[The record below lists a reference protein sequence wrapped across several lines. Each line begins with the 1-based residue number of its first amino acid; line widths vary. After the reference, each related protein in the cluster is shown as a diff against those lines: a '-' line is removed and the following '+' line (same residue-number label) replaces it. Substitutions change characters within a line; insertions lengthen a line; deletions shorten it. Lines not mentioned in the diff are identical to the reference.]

1 MVDTSSTPKEG
12 ENTWLWLFK
21 IVSGLILIVILFIH
35 LLVNHLLAPE
45 GLLDFN
51 GVVAYFQNPIVLI
64 MEITFLIFVVMHSL
78 LGLRAIILDLN
89 PSRKAMVVW
98 NSLLTVFGLS
108 AIVYGIYLLASIV
121 AQV

>member
-1 MVDTSSTPKEG
+1 MVDTSSTPKDG
-12 ENTWLWLFK
+12 ENTWLWLIK
-21 IVSGLILIVILFIH
+21 IISGLTLIIILFIH
-35 LLVNHLLAPE
+35 LYVNHLLAPE

-51 GVVAYFQNPIVLI
+51 GVIAYFQNPIVPI
-64 MEITFLIFVVMHSL
+64 MEGTFLIFVVVHSL

-108 AIVYGIYLLASIV
+108 AIVYGIWLLTSIV
-121 AQV
+121 AQG

>member
-1 MVDTSSTPKEG
+1 MVDTSSTPKDG
-12 ENTWLWLFK
+12 ENTWLWLIK
-21 IVSGLILIVILFIH
+21 IISGLILIIISFIH
-35 LLVNHLLAPE
+35 LYVNHLLAPE

-51 GVVAYFQNPIVLI
+51 GVIAYFQNPIIPI
-64 MEITFLIFVVMHSL
+64 MEGTFLIFVVVHSL

-108 AIVYGIYLLASIV
+108 AIVYGIWLLTSIV
-121 AQV
+121 AQG

>member
-1 MVDTSSTPKEG
+1 MVDTSSTPKDG
-12 ENTWLWLFK
+12 ENTWLWLIK
-21 IVSGLILIVILFIH
+21 IISGLTLIIILFIH
-35 LLVNHLLAPE
+35 LYVNHLLAPE

-51 GVVAYFQNPIVLI
+51 GVIAYFQNPIVPI
-64 MEITFLIFVVMHSL
+64 MEGTFLVFVVVHSL

-108 AIVYGIYLLASIV
+108 AIVYGIWLLTSIV
-121 AQV
+121 AQG